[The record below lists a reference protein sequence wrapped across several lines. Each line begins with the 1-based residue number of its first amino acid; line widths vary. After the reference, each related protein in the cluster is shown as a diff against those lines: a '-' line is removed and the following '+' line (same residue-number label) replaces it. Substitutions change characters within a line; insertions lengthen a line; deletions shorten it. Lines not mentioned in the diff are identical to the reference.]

1 MSEVIRIVVRG
12 RVQGVGFRHYT
23 RQLAHRLQVA
33 GWVRNLPGGEVE
45 VLARVSAG
53 SKGRFLA
60 GLQQGP
66 PMSRV
71 EGLDVQPAAAG
82 EVPAEEGFLVRH

>member
-1 MSEVIRIVVRG
+1 MSEVIRVIVKG
-12 RVQGVGFRHYT
+12 RVQGVGFRMYT
-23 RQLAHRLQVA
+23 QHLAHRLEVP

-45 VLARVSAG
+45 VLAQVSPATK
-53 SKGRFLA
+53 SRFLA

-71 EGLDVQPAAAG
+71 DGLDVQPAPPG
-82 EVPAEEGFLVRH
+82 EAPGDGFRVRH